1 MKTMEAA
8 EADKVII
15 PVSQSTTLKSGTSI
29 VSGLIR
35 ASDLVDRFEIPH
47 HDYHKKT
54 GYQRAAS
61 RARVNRLAVDL
72 RAGLVDLPT
81 ALLLNLRGYQKG
93 SHLVEEED
101 GRLYLHLN
109 GSKLFVVDGQH
120 RAEALRKL
128 TKDEPDKWNHFKV
141 PFVCMLGAR
150 EGEEMKQFHVVN
162 STAKSVRTD
171 LALSLLR
178 ERAKSDP
185 AYRTSLIKRDE
196 TWKVHAQDL
205 AEEIAKLPTW
215 QGRIRFPGD
224 TKASTTISYSAMVTS
239 LKRPLSTPFFG
250 HIDQGS
256 QVQVLRAFWG
266 GVQDVLPEPFLDPTN
281 YVLQKTIGTLTMHS
295 LLETIVEIIRSRG
308 GSPTDPMT
316 YSDLLYDTLRLLQGE
331 TVDFGVVE
339 GPDFWRSGAQGS
351 AGAFSSNAGR
361 RMLLAKLRHGLPSI
375 SLQ

>member
-1 MKTMEAA
+1 MKTMETAGA
-8 EADKVII
+8 SKVTI
-15 PVSQSTTLKSGTSI
+15 PVSQSTTLESGTSI
-29 VSGLIR
+29 VTGLIR
-35 ASDLVDRFEIPH
+35 ASDLVGRFEIPQ

-81 ALLLNLRGYQKG
+81 ALLLNLRGYQEG
-93 SHLVEEED
+93 SHLVEED
-101 GRLYLHLN
+101 NRLYLHLN

-120 RAEALRKL
+120 RAEALKKL
-128 TKDEPDKWNHFKV
+128 TKDDPRRWDDFMV
-141 PFVCMLGAR
+141 PFVCMLGAK

-196 TWKVHAQDL
+196 TWKVHAQNL
-205 AEEIAKLPTW
+205 TEGMAKLPTW

-224 TKASTTISYSAMVTS
+224 TKASTTISYAAMITS

-250 HIDQGS
+250 HIEEES
-256 QVQVLRAFWG
+256 QVQVLRGFWEG
-266 GVQDVLPEPFLDPTN
+266 IQDVLPEPFLDPTG
-281 YVLQKTIGTLTMHS
+281 YVLQKSIGTLTMHS
-295 LLETIVEIIRSRG
+295 LLETVIEIVRSQG
-308 GSPTDPMT
+308 GSPTEPAA
-316 YSDLLYDTLRLLQGE
+316 YSDLLYDTLRPLQGE
-331 TVDFGVVE
+331 AADFGVVE
-339 GPDFWRSGAQGS
+339 GPDFWRSGAQGA

-361 RMLLAKLRHGLPSI
+361 RMLLAKLRQGLPSI